1 MVKLG
6 IAPSEFWGMT
16 LPETVA
22 MLNMHVKAQQ
32 ASGAGPKAKLSQEW
46 VDAELEWLRGGDDPG
61 N

>member
-6 IAPSEFWGMT
+6 MTPSEFWAMT

-22 MLNMHVKAQQ
+22 MLNMH
-32 ASGAGPKAKLSQEW
+32 ASANKGGKPKLSDDWVQE
-46 VDAELEWLRGGDDPG
+46 ELAWLRGEDAAG